1 VPCAS
6 FACQN
11 FFLPYDDKG
20 VTPRSVLQ
28 NFFMEDFLM
37 KKIILVVALSLLAV
51 PAFSK
56 MVYRNS
62 PAGCGLGTLVIQQPD
77 GIVLNVLQSTTNNTF
92 GTQTFG
98 MTFGTSNCH
107 VAGHRTASA
116 YIEANRVALSNDIS
130 RGGGETLNTL
140 CEIWGCAN
148 PNHVATTLQKN
159 YRTIFPT
166 ANTPASTVETR
177 MTSILKTQA
186 SGSCNL

>member
-1 VPCAS
+1 
-6 FACQN
+6 
-11 FFLPYDDKG
+11 
-20 VTPRSVLQ
+20 
-28 NFFMEDFLM
+28 M

-51 PAFSK
+51 PAFAK
-56 MVYRNS
+56 MVHRNG

-107 VAGHRTASA
+107 VADARSASA

-130 RGGGETLNTL
+130 RGNGETLTTL
-140 CEIWGCAN
+140 TEIWGCKN
-148 PNHVATTLQKN
+148 PKTVATTLQKN

-166 ANTPASTVETR
+166 ANTPSTTVETT
-177 MTSILKTQA
+177 MTSILKTQ
-186 SGSCNL
+186 STGSCNL